1 MKMKNKNIKKIFIIG
16 VIIILLTSSLVL
28 FSNHNNSN
36 NINIDPY
43 IAPDTSNA
51 YTNLTFIGLPDNYLV
66 IGIYANSTILD
77 LLPVSDGYN
86 LQGNSIFAQESI
98 NNNGSINVPVSMYIG
113 NTSYINN
120 FGGKLSMQYEE
131 FPYLLPL
138 NVTSITPRTL
148 LVTSPD
154 VLTNGYMQIMFFNV
168 SEYSNICNY
177 IDNSK
182 FTNPNQF
189 LKGLSEYAEIGL
201 STPNQSVTTI
211 SNNNFEFFVNN
222 KIPQMF
228 SITITN
234 IPANYTI
241 LYAYNF
247 INYKLSNGI
256 FKGTVYQYEYSNVT
270 FSSKNYTK
278 TFYFDNINNNDQ
290 IKHSILPKK
299 NPDSL
304 PGPNLES
311 SKPSSNNTN
320 VSRTPVQNIQS
331 ANVATPTN
339 ANKIVPIQANNN
351 NTNNS
356 MPHSVNNYNYSNIPQ
371 YYPVIIPSNL
381 TAFPNIKDNHL
392 VNNIITVHNT
402 YLIADDDNLT
412 NLNVSNGLKEIHKV
426 KHFHSDQN
434 MTYPFIID
442 DHLSNSSFPKT
453 LIMVNNHNNS
463 ILDFLKSVLNNT
475 AQSNQTI

>member
-36 NINIDPY
+36 NINIDPF

-148 LVTSPD
+148 LVTSPNI
-154 VLTNGYMQIMFFNV
+154 LTNGYMQIMFFNV

-177 IDNSK
+177 IDNAK

-211 SNNNFEFFVNN
+211 INNNFEFFVNN
-222 KIPQMF
+222 KIPQIF
-228 SITITN
+228 SITITK

-278 TFYFDNINNNDQ
+278 TFYFDNINNNVT
-290 IKHSILPKK
+290 
-299 NPDSL
+299 
-304 PGPNLES
+304 
-311 SKPSSNNTN
+311 TN
-320 VSRTPVQNIQS
+320 W
-331 ANVATPTN
+331 
-339 ANKIVPIQANNN
+339 
-351 NTNNS
+351 NS
-356 MPHSVNNYNYSNIPQ
+356 
-371 YYPVIIPSNL
+371 
-381 TAFPNIKDNHL
+381 T
-392 VNNIITVHNT
+392 T
-402 YLIADDDNLT
+402 YLIPVNYNSIFNRTD
-412 NLNVSNGLKEIHKV
+412 VSYLFIAI
-426 KHFHSDQN
+426 
-434 MTYPFIID
+434 MFII
-442 DHLSNSSFPKT
+442 LLIT
-453 LIMVNNHNNS
+453 LKYTNYVVTDITGF
-463 ILDFLKSVLNNT
+463 ILFFIGFSLKFAYFNLISLTVMIFLVSLYTTLKLIGGNK
-475 AQSNQTI
+475 

>member
-36 NINIDPY
+36 NINIDPF
-43 IAPDTSNA
+43 IAPDTSNS
-51 YTNLTFIGLPDNYLV
+51 YTNLTFTGLPDNYLV

-148 LVTSPD
+148 LVTSPNI
-154 VLTNGYMQIMFFNV
+154 LTNGYMQIMFFNV

-211 SNNNFEFFVNN
+211 INNNFEFFVNN

-228 SITITN
+228 SITITK

-278 TFYFDNINNNDQ
+278 TFYFDNINNNVT
-290 IKHSILPKK
+290 
-299 NPDSL
+299 
-304 PGPNLES
+304 
-311 SKPSSNNTN
+311 TN
-320 VSRTPVQNIQS
+320 W
-331 ANVATPTN
+331 
-339 ANKIVPIQANNN
+339 
-351 NTNNS
+351 NS
-356 MPHSVNNYNYSNIPQ
+356 
-371 YYPVIIPSNL
+371 
-381 TAFPNIKDNHL
+381 T
-392 VNNIITVHNT
+392 T
-402 YLIADDDNLT
+402 YLIPVNYTSIFNRTD
-412 NLNVSNGLKEIHKV
+412 VSYLFIAI
-426 KHFHSDQN
+426 
-434 MTYPFIID
+434 MFII
-442 DHLSNSSFPKT
+442 LLIT
-453 LIMVNNHNNS
+453 LKYTNYVVTDITGF
-463 ILDFLKSVLNNT
+463 ILFFIGFSLKFAYFNLISLTVMIFLVSLYTTLKLIGGNK
-475 AQSNQTI
+475 

>member
-36 NINIDPY
+36 NINIDPF
-43 IAPDTSNA
+43 IAPDTSNS

-148 LVTSPD
+148 LVTSPNI
-154 VLTNGYMQIMFFNV
+154 LTNGYMQIMFFNV

-211 SNNNFEFFVNN
+211 INNNFEFFVNN

-228 SITITN
+228 SITITK

-278 TFYFDNINNNDQ
+278 TFYFDNINNNVT
-290 IKHSILPKK
+290 
-299 NPDSL
+299 
-304 PGPNLES
+304 
-311 SKPSSNNTN
+311 TN
-320 VSRTPVQNIQS
+320 W
-331 ANVATPTN
+331 
-339 ANKIVPIQANNN
+339 
-351 NTNNS
+351 NS
-356 MPHSVNNYNYSNIPQ
+356 
-371 YYPVIIPSNL
+371 
-381 TAFPNIKDNHL
+381 T
-392 VNNIITVHNT
+392 T
-402 YLIADDDNLT
+402 YLIPVNYTSIFNRTD
-412 NLNVSNGLKEIHKV
+412 VSYLFIAI
-426 KHFHSDQN
+426 
-434 MTYPFIID
+434 MFII
-442 DHLSNSSFPKT
+442 LLIT
-453 LIMVNNHNNS
+453 LKYTNYVVTDITGF
-463 ILDFLKSVLNNT
+463 ILFFIGFSLKFAYFNLISLTVMIFLVSLYTTLKLIGGNK
-475 AQSNQTI
+475 

>member
-36 NINIDPY
+36 NINIDPS
-43 IAPDTSNA
+43 IAPDTSNS
-51 YTNLTFIGLPDNYLV
+51 YTNLTFTGLPDNYLV

-138 NVTSITPRTL
+138 NVTSITSRTL
-148 LVTSPD
+148 LVTSPNI
-154 VLTNGYMQIMFFNV
+154 LTNGYMQIMFFNV

-228 SITITN
+228 SITITK

-278 TFYFDNINNNDQ
+278 TFYFDNINNNVT
-290 IKHSILPKK
+290 
-299 NPDSL
+299 
-304 PGPNLES
+304 
-311 SKPSSNNTN
+311 TN
-320 VSRTPVQNIQS
+320 W
-331 ANVATPTN
+331 
-339 ANKIVPIQANNN
+339 
-351 NTNNS
+351 NS
-356 MPHSVNNYNYSNIPQ
+356 
-371 YYPVIIPSNL
+371 
-381 TAFPNIKDNHL
+381 T
-392 VNNIITVHNT
+392 T
-402 YLIADDDNLT
+402 YLIPVNYTSIFNRTD
-412 NLNVSNGLKEIHKV
+412 VSYLFIAI
-426 KHFHSDQN
+426 
-434 MTYPFIID
+434 MFII
-442 DHLSNSSFPKT
+442 LLIT
-453 LIMVNNHNNS
+453 LKYTNYVVTDITGF
-463 ILDFLKSVLNNT
+463 ILFFIGFSLKFAYFNLISLTVMIFLVSLYTTLKLIGGNK
-475 AQSNQTI
+475 

>member
-36 NINIDPY
+36 NINIGPF
-43 IAPDTSNA
+43 IAPDTSNS

-120 FGGKLSMQYEE
+120 FNGKLSMQYEE

-148 LVTSPD
+148 LVTSPNI
-154 VLTNGYMQIMFFNV
+154 LTNGYMQIMFFNV

-278 TFYFDNINNNDQ
+278 TFYFDNINNNVT
-290 IKHSILPKK
+290 
-299 NPDSL
+299 
-304 PGPNLES
+304 
-311 SKPSSNNTN
+311 TN
-320 VSRTPVQNIQS
+320 WNSTNYLIPV
-331 ANVATPTN
+331 
-339 ANKIVPIQANNN
+339 
-351 NTNNS
+351 
-356 MPHSVNNYNYSNIPQ
+356 NYNSIFNRTD
-371 YYPVIIPSNL
+371 VS
-381 TAFPNIKDNHL
+381 
-392 VNNIITVHNT
+392 
-402 YLIADDDNLT
+402 YLFIA
-412 NLNVSNGLKEIHKV
+412 I
-426 KHFHSDQN
+426 
-434 MTYPFIID
+434 MFII
-442 DHLSNSSFPKT
+442 LLIT
-453 LIMVNNHNNS
+453 LKYTNYVVTDITGF
-463 ILDFLKSVLNNT
+463 ILFFIGFSLKFAYFNLISLTVMIFLVSLYTTLKLIGGNK
-475 AQSNQTI
+475 

>member
-36 NINIDPY
+36 NINIDPS
-43 IAPDTSNA
+43 IAPDTSNS
-51 YTNLTFIGLPDNYLV
+51 YTNLTFTGLPDNYLV

-138 NVTSITPRTL
+138 NVTSITSRTL
-148 LVTSPD
+148 LVTSPNI
-154 VLTNGYMQIMFFNV
+154 LTNGYMQIMFFNV

-256 FKGTVYQYEYSNVT
+256 FKGTAYQYEYSNVT

-278 TFYFDNINNNDQ
+278 TFYFDNINNNVT
-290 IKHSILPKK
+290 
-299 NPDSL
+299 
-304 PGPNLES
+304 
-311 SKPSSNNTN
+311 TN
-320 VSRTPVQNIQS
+320 W
-331 ANVATPTN
+331 
-339 ANKIVPIQANNN
+339 
-351 NTNNS
+351 NS
-356 MPHSVNNYNYSNIPQ
+356 
-371 YYPVIIPSNL
+371 
-381 TAFPNIKDNHL
+381 T
-392 VNNIITVHNT
+392 T
-402 YLIADDDNLT
+402 YLIPVNYTSIFNRTD
-412 NLNVSNGLKEIHKV
+412 VSYLFIAI
-426 KHFHSDQN
+426 
-434 MTYPFIID
+434 MFII
-442 DHLSNSSFPKT
+442 LLIT
-453 LIMVNNHNNS
+453 LKYTNYVVTDITGF
-463 ILDFLKSVLNNT
+463 ILFFIGFSLKFAYFNLISLTVMIFLVSLYTTLKLIGGNK
-475 AQSNQTI
+475 

>member
-28 FSNHNNSN
+28 FSNNNNSN
-36 NINIDPY
+36 NINIDPF
-43 IAPDTSNA
+43 IAPDTSNS
-51 YTNLTFIGLPDNYLV
+51 YTNLTFTGLPDNYLV

-148 LVTSPD
+148 LVTSPNI
-154 VLTNGYMQIMFFNV
+154 LTNGYMQIMFFNV

-211 SNNNFEFFVNN
+211 INNNFEFFVNN

-228 SITITN
+228 SITITK

-278 TFYFDNINNNDQ
+278 TFYFDNINNNVT
-290 IKHSILPKK
+290 
-299 NPDSL
+299 
-304 PGPNLES
+304 
-311 SKPSSNNTN
+311 TN
-320 VSRTPVQNIQS
+320 W
-331 ANVATPTN
+331 
-339 ANKIVPIQANNN
+339 
-351 NTNNS
+351 NS
-356 MPHSVNNYNYSNIPQ
+356 
-371 YYPVIIPSNL
+371 
-381 TAFPNIKDNHL
+381 T
-392 VNNIITVHNT
+392 T
-402 YLIADDDNLT
+402 YLIPVNYTSIFNRTD
-412 NLNVSNGLKEIHKV
+412 VSYLFIAI
-426 KHFHSDQN
+426 
-434 MTYPFIID
+434 MFII
-442 DHLSNSSFPKT
+442 LLIT
-453 LIMVNNHNNS
+453 LKYTNYVVTDITGF
-463 ILDFLKSVLNNT
+463 ILFFIGFSLKFAYFNLISLTVMIFLVSLYTTLKLIGGNK
-475 AQSNQTI
+475 

>member
-28 FSNHNNSN
+28 FSNNNNSN
-36 NINIDPY
+36 NINIDPF

-148 LVTSPD
+148 LVTSPNI
-154 VLTNGYMQIMFFNV
+154 LTNGYMQIMFFNV

-177 IDNSK
+177 IDNAK

-211 SNNNFEFFVNN
+211 INNNFEFFVNN
-222 KIPQMF
+222 KIPQIF
-228 SITITN
+228 SITITK

-278 TFYFDNINNNDQ
+278 TFYFDNINNNVT
-290 IKHSILPKK
+290 
-299 NPDSL
+299 
-304 PGPNLES
+304 
-311 SKPSSNNTN
+311 TN
-320 VSRTPVQNIQS
+320 WNSTNYLIPV
-331 ANVATPTN
+331 
-339 ANKIVPIQANNN
+339 
-351 NTNNS
+351 
-356 MPHSVNNYNYSNIPQ
+356 NYNSIFNRTD
-371 YYPVIIPSNL
+371 VS
-381 TAFPNIKDNHL
+381 
-392 VNNIITVHNT
+392 
-402 YLIADDDNLT
+402 YLFIA
-412 NLNVSNGLKEIHKV
+412 I
-426 KHFHSDQN
+426 
-434 MTYPFIID
+434 MFII
-442 DHLSNSSFPKT
+442 LLIT
-453 LIMVNNHNNS
+453 LKYTNYVVTDITGF
-463 ILDFLKSVLNNT
+463 ILFFIGFSLKFAYFNLISLTVMIFLVSLYTTLKLIGGNK
-475 AQSNQTI
+475 

>member
-36 NINIDPY
+36 NINIDPF

-148 LVTSPD
+148 LVTSPNI
-154 VLTNGYMQIMFFNV
+154 LTNGYMQIMFFNV

-182 FTNPNQF
+182 FTNPKQF

-211 SNNNFEFFVNN
+211 INNNFEFFVNN

-228 SITITN
+228 SITITK

-278 TFYFDNINNNDQ
+278 TFYFDNINNNVT
-290 IKHSILPKK
+290 
-299 NPDSL
+299 
-304 PGPNLES
+304 
-311 SKPSSNNTN
+311 TN
-320 VSRTPVQNIQS
+320 W
-331 ANVATPTN
+331 
-339 ANKIVPIQANNN
+339 
-351 NTNNS
+351 NS
-356 MPHSVNNYNYSNIPQ
+356 
-371 YYPVIIPSNL
+371 
-381 TAFPNIKDNHL
+381 T
-392 VNNIITVHNT
+392 T
-402 YLIADDDNLT
+402 YLIPVNHTSIFNRTDISYLFIA
-412 NLNVSNGLKEIHKV
+412 I
-426 KHFHSDQN
+426 
-434 MTYPFIID
+434 MFII
-442 DHLSNSSFPKT
+442 LLIT
-453 LIMVNNHNNS
+453 LKYTNYVVTDITGF
-463 ILDFLKSVLNNT
+463 ILFFIGFSLKFAYFNLISLTVMIFLVSLYT
-475 AQSNQTI
+475 ALKLIGGNK

>member
-36 NINIDPY
+36 NINIDPF
-43 IAPDTSNA
+43 IAPDTSNS

-148 LVTSPD
+148 LVTSPNI
-154 VLTNGYMQIMFFNV
+154 LTNGYMQIMFFNV

-211 SNNNFEFFVNN
+211 INNNFEFFVNN

-228 SITITN
+228 SITITK

-278 TFYFDNINNNDQ
+278 TFYFDNINNNVT
-290 IKHSILPKK
+290 
-299 NPDSL
+299 
-304 PGPNLES
+304 
-311 SKPSSNNTN
+311 TN
-320 VSRTPVQNIQS
+320 W
-331 ANVATPTN
+331 
-339 ANKIVPIQANNN
+339 
-351 NTNNS
+351 NS
-356 MPHSVNNYNYSNIPQ
+356 
-371 YYPVIIPSNL
+371 
-381 TAFPNIKDNHL
+381 T
-392 VNNIITVHNT
+392 T
-402 YLIADDDNLT
+402 YLIPVNSTSIFNRTD
-412 NLNVSNGLKEIHKV
+412 VSYLFIAI
-426 KHFHSDQN
+426 
-434 MTYPFIID
+434 MFII
-442 DHLSNSSFPKT
+442 LLIT
-453 LIMVNNHNNS
+453 LKYTNYVVTDITGF
-463 ILDFLKSVLNNT
+463 ILFFIGFSLKFAYFNLISLTVMIFLVSLYTTLKLIGGNK
-475 AQSNQTI
+475 

>member
-43 IAPDTSNA
+43 IAPDTLNA

-98 NNNGSINVPVSMYIG
+98 NNGSINVPVSMYIG

-120 FGGKLSMQYEE
+120 FGGKLSMEYEG
-131 FPYLLPL
+131 FPFLLPL

-148 LVTSPD
+148 LVTSPNI
-154 VLTNGYMQIMFFNV
+154 LTNGHMQIMFFNV

-201 STPNQSVTTI
+201 STPKQSVTTI
-211 SNNNFEFFVNN
+211 INNNFEFFVNN

-228 SITITN
+228 TITITK

-278 TFYFDNINNNDQ
+278 TFYFDNINNNVT
-290 IKHSILPKK
+290 
-299 NPDSL
+299 
-304 PGPNLES
+304 
-311 SKPSSNNTN
+311 TN
-320 VSRTPVQNIQS
+320 W
-331 ANVATPTN
+331 
-339 ANKIVPIQANNN
+339 
-351 NTNNS
+351 NS
-356 MPHSVNNYNYSNIPQ
+356 
-371 YYPVIIPSNL
+371 
-381 TAFPNIKDNHL
+381 T
-392 VNNIITVHNT
+392 T
-402 YLIADDDNLT
+402 YLIPVNHTSIFNRTD
-412 NLNVSNGLKEIHKV
+412 VSYLFIV
-426 KHFHSDQN
+426 I
-434 MTYPFIID
+434 MFII
-442 DHLSNSSFPKT
+442 LLIT
-453 LIMVNNHNNS
+453 LKYTNYVVTDITGF
-463 ILDFLKSVLNNT
+463 ILFFIGFSLKFAYFNLISLTVMIFLVSLYTTLKLIGGNK
-475 AQSNQTI
+475 

>member
-36 NINIDPY
+36 NINIDPF
-43 IAPDTSNA
+43 IAPDTSNS
-51 YTNLTFIGLPDNYLV
+51 YTNLTFTGLPDNYLV

-211 SNNNFEFFVNN
+211 INNNFEFFVNN

-228 SITITN
+228 SITITK

-278 TFYFDNINNNDQ
+278 TFYFDNINNNVT
-290 IKHSILPKK
+290 
-299 NPDSL
+299 
-304 PGPNLES
+304 
-311 SKPSSNNTN
+311 TN
-320 VSRTPVQNIQS
+320 W
-331 ANVATPTN
+331 
-339 ANKIVPIQANNN
+339 
-351 NTNNS
+351 NS
-356 MPHSVNNYNYSNIPQ
+356 
-371 YYPVIIPSNL
+371 
-381 TAFPNIKDNHL
+381 T
-392 VNNIITVHNT
+392 T
-402 YLIADDDNLT
+402 YLIPVNYTSIFNRTD
-412 NLNVSNGLKEIHKV
+412 VSYLFIAI
-426 KHFHSDQN
+426 
-434 MTYPFIID
+434 MFII
-442 DHLSNSSFPKT
+442 LLIT
-453 LIMVNNHNNS
+453 LKYTNYVVTDITGF
-463 ILDFLKSVLNNT
+463 ILFFIGFSLKFAYFNLISLTVMIFLVSLYTTLKLIGGNK
-475 AQSNQTI
+475 

>member
-16 VIIILLTSSLVL
+16 VIIILLISSLVL
-28 FSNHNNSN
+28 FSNNNNSN
-36 NINIDPY
+36 NINIDPF

-98 NNNGSINVPVSMYIG
+98 NNNDGINVPVSMYIG

-148 LVTSPD
+148 LVTSPNI
-154 VLTNGYMQIMFFNV
+154 LTNGYMQIMFFNV

-177 IDNSK
+177 IDNAK
-182 FTNPNQF
+182 FTNPHQF

-211 SNNNFEFFVNN
+211 INNNFEFFVNN
-222 KIPQMF
+222 KIPQIF
-228 SITITN
+228 SITITK

-278 TFYFDNINNNDQ
+278 TFYFDNINNNVT
-290 IKHSILPKK
+290 
-299 NPDSL
+299 
-304 PGPNLES
+304 
-311 SKPSSNNTN
+311 TN
-320 VSRTPVQNIQS
+320 W
-331 ANVATPTN
+331 
-339 ANKIVPIQANNN
+339 
-351 NTNNS
+351 NS
-356 MPHSVNNYNYSNIPQ
+356 
-371 YYPVIIPSNL
+371 
-381 TAFPNIKDNHL
+381 T
-392 VNNIITVHNT
+392 T
-402 YLIADDDNLT
+402 YLIPVNYNSIFNRTD
-412 NLNVSNGLKEIHKV
+412 VSYLFIAI
-426 KHFHSDQN
+426 
-434 MTYPFIID
+434 MFII
-442 DHLSNSSFPKT
+442 LLIT
-453 LIMVNNHNNS
+453 LKYTNYVVTDITGF
-463 ILDFLKSVLNNT
+463 ILFFIGFSLKFAYFNLISLTVMIFLVSLYTTLKLIGGNK
-475 AQSNQTI
+475 

>member
-36 NINIDPY
+36 NINIDPF
-43 IAPDTSNA
+43 IAPDTSNS

-120 FGGKLSMQYEE
+120 FGGKLSMQYKE

-182 FTNPNQF
+182 FTNPSQF

-278 TFYFDNINNNDQ
+278 TFYFDNINNNVT
-290 IKHSILPKK
+290 
-299 NPDSL
+299 
-304 PGPNLES
+304 
-311 SKPSSNNTN
+311 TN
-320 VSRTPVQNIQS
+320 W
-331 ANVATPTN
+331 
-339 ANKIVPIQANNN
+339 
-351 NTNNS
+351 NS
-356 MPHSVNNYNYSNIPQ
+356 
-371 YYPVIIPSNL
+371 
-381 TAFPNIKDNHL
+381 T
-392 VNNIITVHNT
+392 T
-402 YLIADDDNLT
+402 YLIPVTHTSIFNRTD
-412 NLNVSNGLKEIHKV
+412 VSYLFIAI
-426 KHFHSDQN
+426 
-434 MTYPFIID
+434 MFII
-442 DHLSNSSFPKT
+442 LLIT
-453 LIMVNNHNNS
+453 LKYTNYVVTDITGF
-463 ILDFLKSVLNNT
+463 ILFFIGFSLKFAYFNLISLTVMIFLVSLYTTLKLIGGNK
-475 AQSNQTI
+475 

>member
-28 FSNHNNSN
+28 FSNNNNSN
-36 NINIDPY
+36 NINIDPF

-148 LVTSPD
+148 LVTSPNI
-154 VLTNGYMQIMFFNV
+154 LTNGYMQIMFFNV

-177 IDNSK
+177 IDNAK
-182 FTNPNQF
+182 FTNPSQF

-211 SNNNFEFFVNN
+211 INNNFEFFVNN
-222 KIPQMF
+222 KIPQIF
-228 SITITN
+228 SITITK

-278 TFYFDNINNNDQ
+278 TFYFDNINNNVT
-290 IKHSILPKK
+290 
-299 NPDSL
+299 
-304 PGPNLES
+304 
-311 SKPSSNNTN
+311 TN
-320 VSRTPVQNIQS
+320 W
-331 ANVATPTN
+331 
-339 ANKIVPIQANNN
+339 
-351 NTNNS
+351 NS
-356 MPHSVNNYNYSNIPQ
+356 
-371 YYPVIIPSNL
+371 
-381 TAFPNIKDNHL
+381 T
-392 VNNIITVHNT
+392 T
-402 YLIADDDNLT
+402 YLIPVNYNSIFNRTD
-412 NLNVSNGLKEIHKV
+412 VSYLFIAI
-426 KHFHSDQN
+426 
-434 MTYPFIID
+434 MFII
-442 DHLSNSSFPKT
+442 LLIT
-453 LIMVNNHNNS
+453 LKYTNYVVTDITGF
-463 ILDFLKSVLNNT
+463 ILFFIGFSLKFAYFNLISLTVMIFLVSLYTTLKLIGGNK
-475 AQSNQTI
+475 

>member
-28 FSNHNNSN
+28 FSNNNNSN
-36 NINIDPY
+36 NINIDPF
-43 IAPDTSNA
+43 ITPDTSNS
-51 YTNLTFIGLPDNYLV
+51 YTNLTFTGLPDNYLV

-148 LVTSPD
+148 LVTSPNI
-154 VLTNGYMQIMFFNV
+154 LTNGYMQIMFFNV

-177 IDNSK
+177 IDNAK

-189 LKGLSEYAEIGL
+189 LKGLSEYADIGL

-211 SNNNFEFFVNN
+211 INNNFEFFVNN
-222 KIPQMF
+222 KIPQIF
-228 SITITN
+228 SITITK

-278 TFYFDNINNNDQ
+278 TFYFDNINNNVT
-290 IKHSILPKK
+290 
-299 NPDSL
+299 
-304 PGPNLES
+304 
-311 SKPSSNNTN
+311 TN
-320 VSRTPVQNIQS
+320 WNSTNYLIPV
-331 ANVATPTN
+331 
-339 ANKIVPIQANNN
+339 
-351 NTNNS
+351 
-356 MPHSVNNYNYSNIPQ
+356 NYNSIFNRTD
-371 YYPVIIPSNL
+371 VS
-381 TAFPNIKDNHL
+381 
-392 VNNIITVHNT
+392 
-402 YLIADDDNLT
+402 YLFIA
-412 NLNVSNGLKEIHKV
+412 I
-426 KHFHSDQN
+426 
-434 MTYPFIID
+434 MFII
-442 DHLSNSSFPKT
+442 LLIT
-453 LIMVNNHNNS
+453 LKYTNYVVTDITGF
-463 ILDFLKSVLNNT
+463 ILFFIGFSLKFTYFNLISLTVMIFLVSLYTTLKLIGGNK
-475 AQSNQTI
+475 

>member
-28 FSNHNNSN
+28 FSNNNNSN
-36 NINIDPY
+36 NINIDPF
-43 IAPDTSNA
+43 IAPDTLNA

-77 LLPVSDGYN
+77 LLPVSDGHN

-148 LVTSPD
+148 LVTSPNI
-154 VLTNGYMQIMFFNV
+154 LTNGYMQIMFFNV

-177 IDNSK
+177 IDNAK
-182 FTNPNQF
+182 FTNPSQF

-211 SNNNFEFFVNN
+211 INNNFEFFVNN
-222 KIPQMF
+222 KIPQIF
-228 SITITN
+228 SITITK

-278 TFYFDNINNNDQ
+278 TFYFDNINNNVT
-290 IKHSILPKK
+290 
-299 NPDSL
+299 
-304 PGPNLES
+304 
-311 SKPSSNNTN
+311 TN
-320 VSRTPVQNIQS
+320 WNSTNYLIPV
-331 ANVATPTN
+331 
-339 ANKIVPIQANNN
+339 
-351 NTNNS
+351 
-356 MPHSVNNYNYSNIPQ
+356 NYNSIFNRTD
-371 YYPVIIPSNL
+371 VS
-381 TAFPNIKDNHL
+381 
-392 VNNIITVHNT
+392 
-402 YLIADDDNLT
+402 YLFIA
-412 NLNVSNGLKEIHKV
+412 I
-426 KHFHSDQN
+426 
-434 MTYPFIID
+434 MFII
-442 DHLSNSSFPKT
+442 LLIT
-453 LIMVNNHNNS
+453 LKYTNYVVTDITGF
-463 ILDFLKSVLNNT
+463 ILFFIGFSLKFAYFNLISLTVMIFLVSLYTTLKLIGGNK
-475 AQSNQTI
+475 

>member
-36 NINIDPY
+36 NINIDPF

-148 LVTSPD
+148 LVTSPNI
-154 VLTNGYMQIMFFNV
+154 LTNGYMQIMFFNV

-177 IDNSK
+177 IDNAK

-211 SNNNFEFFVNN
+211 INNNFEFFVNN
-222 KIPQMF
+222 KIPQIF
-228 SITITN
+228 SITITK

-278 TFYFDNINNNDQ
+278 TFYFDNINNNVT
-290 IKHSILPKK
+290 
-299 NPDSL
+299 
-304 PGPNLES
+304 
-311 SKPSSNNTN
+311 TN
-320 VSRTPVQNIQS
+320 WNSTNYLIPV
-331 ANVATPTN
+331 
-339 ANKIVPIQANNN
+339 
-351 NTNNS
+351 
-356 MPHSVNNYNYSNIPQ
+356 NYNSIFNRTD
-371 YYPVIIPSNL
+371 VS
-381 TAFPNIKDNHL
+381 
-392 VNNIITVHNT
+392 
-402 YLIADDDNLT
+402 YLFIA
-412 NLNVSNGLKEIHKV
+412 I
-426 KHFHSDQN
+426 
-434 MTYPFIID
+434 MFII
-442 DHLSNSSFPKT
+442 LLIT
-453 LIMVNNHNNS
+453 LKYTNYVVTDITGF
-463 ILDFLKSVLNNT
+463 ILFFIGFSLKFAYFNLISLTVMIFLVSLYTTLKLIGGNK
-475 AQSNQTI
+475 

>member
-36 NINIDPY
+36 NINIDPF
-43 IAPDTSNA
+43 IAPDTLNA

-120 FGGKLSMQYEE
+120 FGGKLSMQYKE

-148 LVTSPD
+148 LVTSPNI
-154 VLTNGYMQIMFFNV
+154 LTNGYMQIMFFNV

-211 SNNNFEFFVNN
+211 INNNFEFFVNN

-228 SITITN
+228 SITITK

-278 TFYFDNINNNDQ
+278 TFYFDNINNNVT
-290 IKHSILPKK
+290 
-299 NPDSL
+299 
-304 PGPNLES
+304 
-311 SKPSSNNTN
+311 TN
-320 VSRTPVQNIQS
+320 W
-331 ANVATPTN
+331 
-339 ANKIVPIQANNN
+339 
-351 NTNNS
+351 NS
-356 MPHSVNNYNYSNIPQ
+356 
-371 YYPVIIPSNL
+371 
-381 TAFPNIKDNHL
+381 T
-392 VNNIITVHNT
+392 T
-402 YLIADDDNLT
+402 YLIPVNSTSIFNRTD
-412 NLNVSNGLKEIHKV
+412 VSYLFIAI
-426 KHFHSDQN
+426 
-434 MTYPFIID
+434 MFII
-442 DHLSNSSFPKT
+442 LLIT
-453 LIMVNNHNNS
+453 LKYANYVVTDITGF
-463 ILDFLKSVLNNT
+463 ILFFIGFSLKFAYFNLISLTVMIFLVSLYT
-475 AQSNQTI
+475 ALKLIGGNK

>member
-36 NINIDPY
+36 NINIDPF

-148 LVTSPD
+148 LVTSPNI
-154 VLTNGYMQIMFFNV
+154 LTNGYMQIMFFNV

-177 IDNSK
+177 IDNAK
-182 FTNPNQF
+182 FTNPSQF

-211 SNNNFEFFVNN
+211 INNNFEFFVNN
-222 KIPQMF
+222 KIPQIF
-228 SITITN
+228 SITITK

-278 TFYFDNINNNDQ
+278 TFYFDNINNNVT
-290 IKHSILPKK
+290 
-299 NPDSL
+299 
-304 PGPNLES
+304 
-311 SKPSSNNTN
+311 TN
-320 VSRTPVQNIQS
+320 W
-331 ANVATPTN
+331 
-339 ANKIVPIQANNN
+339 
-351 NTNNS
+351 NS
-356 MPHSVNNYNYSNIPQ
+356 
-371 YYPVIIPSNL
+371 
-381 TAFPNIKDNHL
+381 T
-392 VNNIITVHNT
+392 T
-402 YLIADDDNLT
+402 YLIPVNYNSIFNRTD
-412 NLNVSNGLKEIHKV
+412 VSYLFIAI
-426 KHFHSDQN
+426 
-434 MTYPFIID
+434 MFII
-442 DHLSNSSFPKT
+442 LLIT
-453 LIMVNNHNNS
+453 LKYTNYVVTDITGF
-463 ILDFLKSVLNNT
+463 ILFFIGFSLKFAYFNLISLTVMIFLVSLYTTLKLIGGNK
-475 AQSNQTI
+475 

>member
-28 FSNHNNSN
+28 FSNNNNSN
-36 NINIDPY
+36 NINIDPF

-77 LLPVSDGYN
+77 LLPVSDGHN

-148 LVTSPD
+148 LVTSPNI
-154 VLTNGYMQIMFFNV
+154 LTNGYMQIMFFNV

-189 LKGLSEYAEIGL
+189 LKGLSEYADIGL

-211 SNNNFEFFVNN
+211 INNNFEFFVNN
-222 KIPQMF
+222 KIPQIF
-228 SITITN
+228 SITITK

-278 TFYFDNINNNDQ
+278 TFYFDNINNNVT
-290 IKHSILPKK
+290 
-299 NPDSL
+299 
-304 PGPNLES
+304 
-311 SKPSSNNTN
+311 TN
-320 VSRTPVQNIQS
+320 WNSTNYLIPV
-331 ANVATPTN
+331 
-339 ANKIVPIQANNN
+339 
-351 NTNNS
+351 
-356 MPHSVNNYNYSNIPQ
+356 NYNSIFNRTD
-371 YYPVIIPSNL
+371 VS
-381 TAFPNIKDNHL
+381 
-392 VNNIITVHNT
+392 
-402 YLIADDDNLT
+402 YLFIA
-412 NLNVSNGLKEIHKV
+412 I
-426 KHFHSDQN
+426 
-434 MTYPFIID
+434 MFII
-442 DHLSNSSFPKT
+442 LLIT
-453 LIMVNNHNNS
+453 LKYTNYVVTDITGF
-463 ILDFLKSVLNNT
+463 ILFFIGFSLKFAYFNLISLTVMIFLVSLYTTLKLIGGNK
-475 AQSNQTI
+475 

>member
-16 VIIILLTSSLVL
+16 VIIILLISSLVL
-28 FSNHNNSN
+28 FSNNNNSN
-36 NINIDPY
+36 NINIDPF
-43 IAPDTSNA
+43 IAPDTSNS
-51 YTNLTFIGLPDNYLV
+51 YTNLTFTGLPDNYLV

-77 LLPVSDGYN
+77 LLPVSDGHN

-148 LVTSPD
+148 LVTSPNI
-154 VLTNGYMQIMFFNV
+154 LTNGYMQIMFFNV

-177 IDNSK
+177 IDNAK

-211 SNNNFEFFVNN
+211 INNNFEFFVNN
-222 KIPQMF
+222 KIPQIF
-228 SITITN
+228 SITITK

-278 TFYFDNINNNDQ
+278 TFYFDNINNNVT
-290 IKHSILPKK
+290 
-299 NPDSL
+299 
-304 PGPNLES
+304 
-311 SKPSSNNTN
+311 TN
-320 VSRTPVQNIQS
+320 WNSTNYLIPV
-331 ANVATPTN
+331 
-339 ANKIVPIQANNN
+339 
-351 NTNNS
+351 
-356 MPHSVNNYNYSNIPQ
+356 NYNSIFNRTD
-371 YYPVIIPSNL
+371 VS
-381 TAFPNIKDNHL
+381 
-392 VNNIITVHNT
+392 
-402 YLIADDDNLT
+402 YLFIA
-412 NLNVSNGLKEIHKV
+412 I
-426 KHFHSDQN
+426 
-434 MTYPFIID
+434 MFII
-442 DHLSNSSFPKT
+442 LLIT
-453 LIMVNNHNNS
+453 LKYTNYVVTDITGF
-463 ILDFLKSVLNNT
+463 ILFFIGFSLKFAYFNLISLTVMIFLVSLYTTLKLIGGNK
-475 AQSNQTI
+475 